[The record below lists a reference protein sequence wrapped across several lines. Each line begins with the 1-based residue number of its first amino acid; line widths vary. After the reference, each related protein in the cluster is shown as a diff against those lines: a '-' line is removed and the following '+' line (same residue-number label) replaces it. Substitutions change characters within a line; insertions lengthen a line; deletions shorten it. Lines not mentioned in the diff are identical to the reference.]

1 MRKTAFFME
10 NIDHLPSKELLMQAG
25 FTEQDINQE
34 IFIGRKSHG
43 NSSLLLVLNF
53 CKITLWIYSKKEIN

>member
-34 IFIGRKSHG
+34 VYIGRKSQG
-43 NSSLLLVLNF
+43 NYHAYF
-53 CKITLWIYSKKEIN
+53 YITAINAVNL